1 LGVSLSPLDEPL
13 REIPLVLNRPGF
25 RSKGFDKGDKLT
37 PKNVDELHTL
47 LSEVM
52 VRNRRSTVGLQFT
65 QRFARTE
72 SVAMTGAE
80 KALYDAVA
88 ALVRD
93 QLRAETKTT
102 ALNRMTLITLQMALG
117 SSSAAAAAM
126 LRKPVG

>member
-1 LGVSLSPLDEPL
+1 MV
-13 REIPLVLNRPGF
+13 
-25 RSKGFDKGDKLT
+25 
-37 PKNVDELHTL
+37 HT
-47 LSEVM
+47 
-52 VRNRRSTVGLQFT
+52 RRSMVGLQFT

-126 LRKPVG
+126 LENLLDKPILPACPRQSLLELARRAGLQDQIANGDCQLPV